1 MLLTI
6 SWVGWTNMSVRG
18 NETVDQHMCG
28 MYVKVLNRYFLL
40 IGYLLLLIIPVLS
53 LAVIDEETARMYFTQ
68 ALEKTY
74 AGDFKSAYEL
84 ALKSMSGRV
93 YVEELPHFWYL
104 RGRLAIINGLVDKA
118 LEDFKNFT
126 VLVRNDNIN
135 NLMEKVGYFRRLNLA
150 PSQSFTLG
158 YINSIKGNVR
168 GIEYFQTPTSLSVYG
183 DNLVLLDQKNKRLVF
198 FKNNKMMKIKKFSK
212 NVKQVFYNKDGNLYV
227 LGEKSLYDENEQE
240 VLGGLQVPYIAGS
253 DRSGTIYIVDFD
265 RVIKFNPN
273 KKERVEFK
281 LPQRTFCLD
290 AELTVSRLYI
300 LDALRQKIEIFRIDT
315 MEKVDE
321 VKLPEKVWS
330 FEVTPYGDIIYLG
343 KDKVV
348 ANGKEYSIKDVDFI
362 EYSYPTLFAIKW
374 KGNTVEQYFF
384 KDDKPV
390 FVNIELVSFD
400 ENNAYA
406 YISVENLF
414 GDELHYIKYALAMY
428 EHDVYVPT
436 DIYAEQRDI
445 RSVKVEKC
453 TGELISYRLQGV
465 KVIGNCPILTRFT
478 GSVASA
484 EELLN
489 KKILWVAKWTY
500 LKPVPPGVIKLSA
513 KVSFKE
519 QSYYD
524 TMFYTQKLILNSI
537 AKSNNK

>member
-1 MLLTI
+1 
-6 SWVGWTNMSVRG
+6 
-18 NETVDQHMCG
+18 
-28 MYVKVLNRYFLL
+28 
-40 IGYLLLLIIPVLS
+40 
-53 LAVIDEETARMYFTQ
+53 
-68 ALEKTY
+68 
-74 AGDFKSAYEL
+74 
-84 ALKSMSGRV
+84 
-93 YVEELPHFWYL
+93 
-104 RGRLAIINGLVDKA
+104 
-118 LEDFKNFT
+118 
-126 VLVRNDNIN
+126 
-135 NLMEKVGYFRRLNLA
+135 
-150 PSQSFTLG
+150 
-158 YINSIKGNVR
+158 
-168 GIEYFQTPTSLSVYG
+168 
-183 DNLVLLDQKNKRLVF
+183 
-198 FKNNKMMKIKKFSK
+198 
-212 NVKQVFYNKDGNLYV
+212 
-227 LGEKSLYDENEQE
+227 
-240 VLGGLQVPYIAGS
+240 
-253 DRSGTIYIVDFD
+253 
-265 RVIKFNPN
+265 
-273 KKERVEFK
+273 
-281 LPQRTFCLD
+281 
-290 AELTVSRLYI
+290 
-300 LDALRQKIEIFRIDT
+300 
-315 MEKVDE
+315 
-321 VKLPEKVWS
+321 
-330 FEVTPYGDIIYLG
+330 
-343 KDKVV
+343 
-348 ANGKEYSIKDVDFI
+348 VDFI

-390 FVNIELVSFD
+390 FVNIESVSFD

-406 YISVENLF
+406 YISVEDLF

-428 EHDVYVPT
+428 ERDVYVPT

-465 KVIGNCPILTRFT
+465 KVIGDCPILTRFT